1 MLNSL
6 KATRKVSPLQR
17 AKAHERRASYV
28 IAGIT
33 GIILVLLFRS
43 ITIAA
48 TETAIAQER
57 LLTFVVT
64 IVQVAVSA
72 TSLVIVRHQIG
83 LTTIE
88 IEQAEHAELHRTSR
102 DQSVGRNLYKFR
114 RLTQVCKR
122 TLMEQPIASVVMQCL
137 HSLTFGAQTSISQR
151 QPPDSTVLR

>member
-6 KATRKVSPLQR
+6 KATREVSPLQR

-48 TETAIAQER
+48 TESAIAQER

-72 TSLVIVRHQIG
+72 TSLVIVRHQVG

-88 IEQAEHAELHRTSR
+88 IEQAEQAEYRLIRFAATM
-102 DQSVGRNLYKFR
+102 QSFIE
-114 RLTQVCKR
+114 RL
-122 TLMEQPIASVVMQCL
+122 A
-137 HSLTFGAQTSISQR
+137 ISQSGETFTNAA
-151 QPPDSTVLR
+151 D

>member
-6 KATRKVSPLQR
+6 KATREVSPLQR

-72 TSLVIVRHQIG
+72 TSLVIVRHQVG

-88 IEQAEHAELHRTSR
+88 IEQAEQAEYRLIRFAATM
-102 DQSVGRNLYKFR
+102 QSFIE
-114 RLTQVCKR
+114 RL
-122 TLMEQPIASVVMQCL
+122 A
-137 HSLTFGAQTSISQR
+137 ISQSGETFTNAA
-151 QPPDSTVLR
+151 D

>member
-72 TSLVIVRHQIG
+72 TSLVIVRHQVG

-88 IEQAEHAELHRTSR
+88 IEQAEQAEYRLIRFAATM
-102 DQSVGRNLYKFR
+102 QSFIE
-114 RLTQVCKR
+114 RL
-122 TLMEQPIASVVMQCL
+122 A
-137 HSLTFGAQTSISQR
+137 ISQSGETFTNSA
-151 QPPDSTVLR
+151 D